1 MTAEKILEKIVKSY
15 SNYTYKVYSENKNG
29 LESWYLEIV
38 VLQAMNEYSVLMC
51 EKQREIC
58 AENAEGILE
67 YYDEG
72 PDDFNVIVNKES
84 IINSPL
90 PEELQ

>member
-58 AENAEGILE
+58 VEQL
-67 YYDEG
+67 DL
-72 PDDFNVIVNKES
+72 DRLNVSSDWTDKES

>member
-1 MTAEKILEKIVKSY
+1 M
-15 SNYTYKVYSENKNG
+15 
-29 LESWYLEIV
+29 ESWYLEIV

-58 AENAEGILE
+58 AENAELW
-67 YYDEG
+67 YDES
-72 PDDFNVIVNKES
+72 DNCRVDKEL
-84 IINSPL
+84 IIKSPL